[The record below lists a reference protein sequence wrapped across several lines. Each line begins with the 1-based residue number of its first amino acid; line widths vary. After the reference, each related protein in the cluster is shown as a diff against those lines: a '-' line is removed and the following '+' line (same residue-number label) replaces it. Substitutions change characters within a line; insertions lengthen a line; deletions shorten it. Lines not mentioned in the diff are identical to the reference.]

1 MKPDL
6 ARAQARARGG
16 PSRYRGVVWHKSNSK
31 WEARIY
37 ENGKQRFL
45 GYFTS
50 EEEAA
55 RVYDE
60 AALRIG
66 GRAAK
71 VPHARAHTPWSHNQ
85 QLSSFPGVRCG
96 MLLQLRGTG
105 CGCAA
110 ALMAGALRAHAG
122 APTTRQAPS

>member
-1 MKPDL
+1 M
-6 ARAQARARGG
+6 QGRARGG

-37 ENGKQRFL
+37 EAGKQRFL

-50 EEEAA
+50 ETEAA

-60 AALRIG
+60 AARRIG

-71 VPHARAHTPWSHNQ
+71 VLRMVLLFNSIIIYHAATAYACTAW
-85 QLSSFPGVRCG
+85 
-96 MLLQLRGTG
+96 
-105 CGCAA
+105 
-110 ALMAGALRAHAG
+110 
-122 APTTRQAPS
+122 APS